1 MSEEKNEVLT
11 PKSNRRIWI
20 AGLVGVVIGFVLC
33 GIFVLTAM
41 PSLMIITRESKLG
54 FDETVAA
61 LEKRIPEHGWV
72 ISGDQPID
80 MNKSMAKH
88 GVTFRPRVKLVK
100 LCNAEYAK
108 SVLTTDRHIS
118 CMMPCSMAVWEAD
131 DGKVYL
137 SEMNMTLMAKMF
149 GGNIA
154 KVMGKKVVRDE
165 EENAPRFIRII
176 TTWTKQPC

>member
-1 MSEEKNEVLT
+1 MPLIFI
-11 PKSNRRIWI
+11 RG
-20 AGLVGVVIGFVLC
+20 AIGFVLC
-33 GIFVLTAM
+33 CIVMFMAKL
-41 PSLMIITRESKLG
+41 SLMVVTRECKLG
-54 FDETVAA
+54 FDETIAA

-88 GVTFRPRVKLVK
+88 DVTFKPRVKLVK
-100 LCNAEYAK
+100 LCEAEYAK

-118 CMMPCSMAVWEAD
+118 CLMPCSMAVCEAD

-137 SEMNMTLMAKMF
+137 SEMNMALMAKMF

-154 KVMGKKVVRDE
+154 KVMGEKVVHDE
-165 EENAPRFIRII
+165 EEMLQGLL
-176 TTWTKQPC
+176 K

>member
-1 MSEEKNEVLT
+1 MSEEKHET
-11 PKSNRRIWI
+11 MSTKSNRRIWV
-20 AGLVGVVIGFVLC
+20 AGIVGVITGFVLC
-33 GIFVLTAM
+33 GIIVFATM
-41 PSLMIITRESKLG
+41 PSLMIVTKESKLG

-72 ISGDQPID
+72 ISGGQPMD

-88 GVTFRPRVKLVK
+88 GVTLKPRVKIVK

-118 CMMPCSMAVWEAD
+118 CMMPCSIAIWED
-131 DGKVYL
+131 NNGKVYL
-137 SEMNMTLMAKMF
+137 SEMNMGLMAKMF

-154 KVMGKKVVRDE
+154 EIMGQKVVHDE
-165 EENAPRFIRII
+165 EEMLQGLL
-176 TTWTKQPC
+176 K

>member
-1 MSEEKNEVLT
+1 MSEGINEKMKTKCN
-11 PKSNRRIWI
+11 PKIWI
-20 AGLVGVVIGFVLC
+20 PGIIGVVIGFLLC
-33 GIFVLTAM
+33 GIIMITAM
-41 PSLMIITRESKLG
+41 PSMMIITKECKLG

-61 LEKRIPEHGWV
+61 LEKRIPEHGWI

-88 GVTFRPRVKLVK
+88 GVIFKHRIKLVK
-100 LCNAEYAK
+100 LCNPEYAK

-118 CMMPCSMAVWEAD
+118 CMMPCTMAVWEGD

-137 SEMNMTLMAKMF
+137 SEMNMALMAKIF

-154 KVMGKKVVRDE
+154 KVMGTKVVNDE
-165 EENAPRFIRII
+165 KKILEGLL
-176 TTWTKQPC
+176 K